1 MSKMNIFFQILT
13 KSIFKPRIVMDLIE
27 ERSQIQE
34 DENHKIH
41 EYKYDFHSIED
52 F

>member
-1 MSKMNIFFQILT
+1 MNIFFIILT
-13 KSIFKPRIVMDLIE
+13 KSIFKPRIIMDLME

-34 DENHKIH
+34 DENHKNN
-41 EYKYDFHSIED
+41 EYKNDFQSIKE